1 MISMASEFHT
11 PVLGP
16 DVSKWLVTDPEGV
29 YVDATVGGGGHAE
42 YLLEQTGERGRLVG
56 LDRDPDAICE
66 SARRLARFG
75 ERVTLV
81 RAPFWEMPRVLDEMG
96 VFGVAGII
104 FDLGVSSHQI
114 DDADRGF
121 SYRQDGPLDMRMG
134 ADAPQCAQDV
144 VNGYSQQALTRVF
157 RVYGEER
164 AAARIARAICR
175 RRERR
180 PVMRTLELAELVA
193 QEARGPHT
201 QKTLARIF
209 QAIRIEVNGELD
221 RLSEA
226 IDGAVD
232 ALRPGGR
239 VGVLSYHSLEDRTVK
254 QVFRDAARGCI
265 CPRDLPVC
273 GCGHSATLKVLTPK
287 GIRPRQVEQA
297 RNPRCR
303 SATLR
308 VAARLSEST
317 G

>member
-1 MISMASEFHT
+1 MIPKASEFHT

-56 LDRDPDAICE
+56 MDRDPDAICE
-66 SARRLARFG
+66 STRRLARFG

-81 RAPFWEMPRVLDEMG
+81 RAPFWEMSRVLDEMG
-96 VFGVAGII
+96 LFGVAGIV

-121 SYRQDGPLDMRMG
+121 SYQQDGPLDMRMG
-134 ADAPQCAQDV
+134 PDAPRCAQDV
-144 VNGYSQQALTRVF
+144 VNGYSQHALTRIF

-164 AAARIARAICR
+164 AAVRIARAICR

-180 PVMRTLELAELVA
+180 PVRRTLDLAELVA
-193 QEARGPHT
+193 QEARGAHT
-201 QKTLARIF
+201 RKTLARIF

-226 IDGAVD
+226 INGAVD

-265 CPRDLPVC
+265 CPPDLPVC
-273 GCGHSATLKVLTPK
+273 GCGRSATLKVLTPK
-287 GIRPRQVEQA
+287 GIRSGQAEQV

-308 VAARLSEST
+308 VAVRLSERT
-317 G
+317 K